1 MDAND
6 ELNKTLSK
14 FVKYVV
20 TQSKSNLTRGDK
32 NVKKQLYNSIKGD
45 SFVGKNSLGIYFEME
60 EYGEFQDLGVKGK
73 SSSAKAPN
81 SPFRFGSGTGK
92 KGGLTNGILE
102 WVRARRFQFKDKQT
116 NRFMSYENTAYLI
129 TRSIYQKG
137 IKPSRFFSKPFEV
150 GFKRLPD
157 DVVESYGL
165 DLEKLMKQSLKL

>member
-6 ELNKTLSK
+6 ELNKVLSK

-45 SFVGKNSLGIYFEME
+45 SFVGKNSIGIYFEME

-81 SPFRFGSGTGK
+81 SPFRFGSGTGR
-92 KGGLTNGILE
+92 KGGLTSGILE
-102 WVRARRFQFKDKQT
+102 WVKHRRFQFKDKQS
-116 NRFMSYENTAYLI
+116 NRFMSYESTAYLI

-150 GFKRLPD
+150 GFERLPD
-157 DVVESYGL
+157 EVVESYGL
-165 DLEKLMKQSLKL
+165 DLEQLMKKSLKV